1 MLFAIC
7 FLRTISHTRA
17 RFLGKVLSK
26 KELNL
31 SLTLALMR
39 TEIIV
44 LGTRYSES
52 RSWDGEEARDQAEY
66 FLCTPD
72 GPGQLDKQSSR
83 RVHKR
88 ANSVYS
94 IFSPL
99 PLGEK
104 SASNSEHK
112 RIIVLIIR
120 QVQ

>member
-7 FLRTISHTRA
+7 FLRTISHSRT

-66 FLCTPD
+66 FLCTPE

-94 IFSPL
+94 IFLPPPL
-99 PLGEK
+99 RGKGK
-104 SASNSEHK
+104 SRLVTRNISG
-112 RIIVLIIR
+112 LLF
-120 QVQ
+120 